1 MRNSK
6 KRERENPC
14 FMCGHYHDYA
24 AGEPCSIC
32 GHAAVPAAVPDCPA
46 ASDSAF
52 PSEILPGFL
61 YLGSY
66 DNASRSELLK
76 AMGIKQIINVRSRAP
91 AGTTRGRPNKAAG
104 YEHH

>member
-1 MRNSK
+1 
-6 KRERENPC
+6 
-14 FMCGHYHDYA
+14 MCGHYHDYA

-76 AMGIKQIINVRSRAP
+76 AMGIKQIINVRSRTP
-91 AGTTRGRPNKAAG
+91 AGTTRGRPNKAVG